1 MAHTDATAKDL
12 EQDAQLAATRGSI
25 RLIDIRLYEAE
36 RRINELSFALSE
48 LSDHIA
54 NPPRPW
60 WKF

>member
-25 RLIDIRLYEAE
+25 RLIDIRVQEAE
-36 RRINELSFALSE
+36 RRINELSFALNE
-48 LSDHIA
+48 LSERIA
-54 NPPRPW
+54 NPPRAW